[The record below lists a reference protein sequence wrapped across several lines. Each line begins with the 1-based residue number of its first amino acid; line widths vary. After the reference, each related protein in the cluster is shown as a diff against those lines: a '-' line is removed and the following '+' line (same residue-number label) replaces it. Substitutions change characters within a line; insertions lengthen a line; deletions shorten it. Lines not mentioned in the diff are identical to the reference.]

1 MAKTDIQKE
10 IQETIS
16 QIVHLDV
23 VESQLES
30 SKSDL
35 ESQYAL
41 LEKMDDEM
49 ADELKDIGKLEGL
62 STRSI
67 FHKILGNKEE
77 QLEKER
83 QEYLELTLKFEEVQ
97 KNIDLLEYE
106 VNLLEAKMGNK
117 SELQAQLVKLKNDRE
132 NEIINSDP
140 VLRQKMLALSH
151 ELESCYQH
159 KKELEEASE
168 EGKICLNL
176 VNQIINQLQKV
187 RNWGGRHPRNR
198 RSNMQ
203 RMIRRDAIDRARNLS
218 YQVRHHLNLFRK
230 ELDDIGMHL
239 SSDIDERQFSDFTGF
254 FFNNIITDWIMQ
266 QKLTQ
271 AMQSITATRGEVSR
285 LVGAIENKIDQV
297 DRKVYDL
304 KDNREKILTS

>member
-23 VESQLES
+23 VESQLDS

-41 LEKMDDEM
+41 LEKMDNDM
-49 ADELKDIGKLEGL
+49 TDELKDISKLEGL

-117 SELQAQLVKLKNDRE
+117 SELQVQLVKLKNDRE
-132 NEIINSDP
+132 NEIIYSDP

-176 VNQIINQLQKV
+176 VNQIINQMQKV
-187 RNWGGRHPRNR
+187 RNWGGRHPKGRH
-198 RSNMQ
+198 SQMQ

-218 YQVRHHLNLFRK
+218 YQVRHHLNLFRR

-239 SSDIDERQFSDFTGF
+239 SSDIDQRQFSDFTGF

-285 LVGAIENKIDQV
+285 LVGAIENKLNQV
-297 DRKVYDL
+297 DRKVSEL
-304 KDNREKILTS
+304 KEKREHILMS